1 MKEKSKKMKILAFIV
16 SALIIAA
23 GIAVILTIGLN
34 FDIRYQEAKKIQ
46 LYLQKDFEISDIKQI
61 TDEVLPNQPVM
72 LQKVEV
78 FEDMV
83 NIVAKDITEEQKT
96 SIINKANEKYGTELT
111 AESVEIISVPN
122 TRGRDI
128 VRPYIIPFGV
138 ATIIILVYMMIRY
151 YKVGMIKTLFK
162 TVLVLV
168 MAQAVLLS
176 VMAVARI
183 PIGRVTI
190 PLVLAVYLLSLVGL
204 TTCFEKSLKEKKK
217 EAEEI

>member
-162 TVLVLV
+162 TV
-168 MAQAVLLS
+168 QC
-176 VMAVARI
+176 
-183 PIGRVTI
+183 
-190 PLVLAVYLLSLVGL
+190 Y
-204 TTCFEKSLKEKKK
+204 
-217 EAEEI
+217 

>member
-176 VMAVARI
+176 VMAIVRI

-190 PLVLAVYLLSLVGL
+190 PLVLAVYLLCLVGL

-217 EAEEI
+217 EEEEI

>member
-176 VMAVARI
+176 VMAIVRI

-217 EAEEI
+217 EEEEI